1 MVLYGSVTVVNVTM
15 YRGEDIIREDTL
27 PTHTTQPTPGTIQA
41 APTPSTIQ
49 TAPTHSTSQS
59 APTDSSRN
67 QKIACVSEGARLYL
81 GWGMWAVVFLLGS
94 NLHAILP

>member
-27 PTHTTQPTPGTIQA
+27 PTPSTIQT